1 MAFRKLLQ
9 YKIVDRTPSVRMH
22 AGCRKSPNATPP
34 LFSLIFSFA
43 SMLSDSIAVVEST
56 IDGGTLLDGNDVDI
70 ILGVLLDVVVGV
82 VLGVVVGMMLGVVLG
97 VVLGDE
103 DGIADDF
110 DVGLSEGTVE

>member
-1 MAFRKLLQ
+1 MAFRKLFQ
-9 YKIVDRTPSVRMH
+9 YKIVDRTPSVRMN
-22 AGCRKSPNATPP
+22 AGCRISPNATAP

-43 SMLSDSIAVVEST
+43 SMLSDSIAVAES
-56 IDGGTLLDGNDVDI
+56 GGTLLDGNDVDI